1 MAKPISAIILTVA
14 LIGLTVRPIS
24 FALQTIGIEVPVSA
38 LKYESQAIPILEGHY
53 GMEAYFSHDGSRI
66 IYQGREGDRSVY
78 PYLDVLV
85 WDFQPWKNPIT
96 PPTRLTDNLKA
107 GRSNA
112 ECTFFSPNDRYIV
125 FAAGR
130 ANAKQSDQVDFG
142 GYPYY
147 YDLTKEVFIAK
158 SDNVDGTLEQVTKNL
173 AYEAETSFSPPI
185 LKNPRFP
192 DGIYLLYTSSRSGS
206 LDLWMQK
213 ILDVSGE
220 RRVDVPPIQLT
231 NTPLLQEGG
240 AFFMPDGKRIVYRA
254 WEFDPAN
261 PKKEEMEKERT
272 NYRPMQIHILNI
284 ETMEDRQLTSGNAR
298 NWAPF
303 PHPSEEM
310 IVFAK
315 RDFTVSPNNFDIY
328 VLDMRDKENLH
339 QIQITTFPGFDGY
352 PVFNPAGNLIM
363 FTRYFPHPRDPSK
376 SLFRLYTIPFEVPS

>member
-1 MAKPISAIILTVA
+1 MLKPIFIAMTALVVCTIIC
-14 LIGLTVRPIS
+14 PIS
-24 FALQTIGIEVPVSA
+24 SALQADGIEFPLSA

-53 GMEAYFSHDGSRI
+53 GMEAYFSHDGSKI
-66 IYQGREGDRSVY
+66 IYQGREGDRSIY

-85 WDFQPWKNPIT
+85 WEFQPWKNPII
-96 PPTRLTDNLKA
+96 PPQRLTDNSKA
-107 GRSNA
+107 GKSNA

-130 ANAKQSDQVDFG
+130 ADSKQSDQVDFG

-185 LKNPRFP
+185 LKNPRIP

-213 ILDVSGE
+213 TLDVSGE
-220 RRVDVPPIQLT
+220 RRVDGPPIQLT

-261 PKKEEMEKERT
+261 PQKEEMEKDRT

-303 PHPSEEM
+303 PHPLEEM

-315 RDFTVSPNNFDIY
+315 RDFTVSPSNFDIY
-328 VLDMRDKENLH
+328 VLDLLDKGNPR

-352 PVFNPAGNLIM
+352 PVFNPSGNLIM
-363 FTRYFPHPRDPSK
+363 FTRYFPHPQEPSK
-376 SLFRLYTIPFEVPS
+376 SLFRLYTIPFEVPQ